1 MKKRS
6 YFLDANI
13 LVSAIAFDGNER
25 RLLEFGTSRHAV
37 AMTSEYVL
45 REVGEALTSLGYS
58 LPSVVESILW
68 IRNFVRI
75 DDPSNEQIEKHWD
88 ALRDKSDVPVLAAAI
103 EFRCVLITGDKEL
116 RKKAARYVDVMTTTE
131 ALEEF
136 PDSC

>member
-25 RLLEFGTSRHAV
+25 RLLEFGASRHAV

-88 ALRDKSDVPVLAAAI
+88 VLRDKTDVPVLAAAI
-103 EFRCVLITGDKEL
+103 EFRCVLITGDKGLAKRSKEHL
-116 RKKAARYVDVMTTTE
+116 KTETTAEVLSKRKE
-131 ALEEF
+131 
-136 PDSC
+136 

>member
-1 MKKRS
+1 
-6 YFLDANI
+6 
-13 LVSAIAFDGNER
+13 
-25 RLLEFGTSRHAV
+25 
-37 AMTSEYVL
+37 MTSEYVL

-75 DDPSNEQIEKHWD
+75 DDPPNEQIEKHWD
-88 ALRDKSDVPVLAAAI
+88 ALRDKPDVPVLAAAI

-116 RKKAARYVDVMTTTE
+116 RKRAARYVDVMTTAE

-136 PDSC
+136 P